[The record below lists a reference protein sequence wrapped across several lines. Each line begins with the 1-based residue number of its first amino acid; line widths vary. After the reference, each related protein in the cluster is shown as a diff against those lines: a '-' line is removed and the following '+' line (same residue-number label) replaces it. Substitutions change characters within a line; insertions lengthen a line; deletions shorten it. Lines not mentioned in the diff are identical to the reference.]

1 MVSVD
6 CAEYA
11 SHLVAKD
18 WSKTR
23 EFLWKW
29 GISRL
34 IGMLER
40 GEVDFIVQ
48 CSNTSH
54 MALEEDKLAELQAN
68 YHSMLLKHQSKFLHI
83 ADATANAI
91 RKQNDKKPLIVGL
104 LGTEP
109 TMREDYLKDRLL
121 LHSDCVQRVVS
132 PSKDGP
138 RMGYSRSLLSR
149 SFGHSHHSQ
158 YCSSSRQ
165 PFVPIAKHSTPA
177 YPSRSHASPDCAATA
192 SAACAGCFSAANC
205 AASSSAPCFLCS

>member
-132 PSKDGP
+132 PAKDGP
-138 RMGYSRSLLSR
+138 LSTLMLFWSLSPLVVLFLIS
-149 SFGHSHHSQ
+149 STVCSHCQ
-158 YCSSSRQ
+158 ALNTRI
-165 PFVPIAKHSTPA
+165 P
-177 YPSRSHASPDCAATA
+177 
-192 SAACAGCFSAANC
+192 
-205 AASSSAPCFLCS
+205 